1 VICAAPCTQV
11 LHPTVLGC
19 FLRFLIPF
27 FTKVTDADVDAI
39 YAYLRT
45 LEPVRYRPPG
55 NSFLFNMRWHEVASF
70 GNLKLPGVVW
80 PAEAV
85 DKMITTIDGLTLK
98 DNEPPRA
105 ERRQG
110 PIW

>member
-1 VICAAPCTQV
+1 MNQREQRAT
-11 LHPTVLGC
+11 
-19 FLRFLIPF
+19 
-27 FTKVTDADVDAI
+27 TDF
-39 YAYLRT
+39 
-45 LEPVRYRPPG
+45 EKPSSSPSFNPG
-55 NSFLFNMRWHEVASF
+55 GVQVASF
-70 GNLKLPGVVW
+70 GDQMVPGFVP

-110 PIW
+110 PTG

>member
-1 VICAAPCTQV
+1 VY
-11 LHPTVLGC
+11 LGSGANAS
-19 FLRFLIPF
+19 LPYKAETL
-27 FTKVTDADVDAI
+27 
-39 YAYLRT
+39 YAY
-45 LEPVRYRPPG
+45 
-55 NSFLFNMRWHEVASF
+55 EVASF
-70 GNLKLPGVVW
+70 GNLKLPGFVR
-80 PAEAV
+80 PGEAV